1 MNLLI
6 RYLAST
12 PQNDI
17 KSDVVAVLAQ
27 IETLKSASPKI
38 AEEIVKELQQQRSV
52 LKLIASENYCSLAVQ
67 LAMGNWLTDKYAEG
81 VPGRRFYAGC
91 EQIDR
96 IEALAQEELCQ
107 LFECEYANVQ
117 PHCGADANLLAYW
130 AILVEKVQNKE
141 LEALGK
147 KTLEE
152 LVPAEYETIRRV
164 MMQQKILG
172 MSLNSGGHLTH
183 GYRHN
188 ISAKIFQ
195 AFSYDVDPITQLIDY
210 DALQRQALEVKP
222 LILVAGYSAYP
233 RLIDFEKM
241 RHIADSVGAVLLVDM
256 AHFAGLVAGKVMT
269 GVFNP
274 VPYADIIT
282 STTHKTLRGP
292 RGGIVLAKK
301 EWASILNKGCPL
313 TMGGPLPHVMAAKAV
328 AFQEARKDTF
338 KAYAKQIVKNS
349 QALAAAL
356 MQAGV
361 TLTTGGSDNHL
372 IVADMR
378 SFGLTGMQAEKAL
391 RACGIAANRNA
402 IPFDP
407 NGAWHASGIRIGT
420 AALTTLGM
428 REKEMEKVAALIVEI
443 LSHATPKDKSEV
455 VLPDNIKQRVNDSVQ
470 QLLNDFPLYPELQI
484 D

>member
-17 KSDVVAVLAQ
+17 KPDVVAVLAQ

-164 MMQQKILG
+164 MTQQKILG

-195 AFSYDVDPITQLIDY
+195 AFSYDVDPMTQLIDY

-372 IVADMR
+372 IVADIR

-407 NGAWHASGIRIGT
+407 NGAWHTSGIRIGT

-428 REKEMEKVAALIVEI
+428 REKQMEKVAALISEI

-455 VLPDNIKQRVNDSVQ
+455 VLPENIKQRVNDSVQ